1 MDCSEARTDKIEAQ
15 RLTGVSHD
23 IESVP
28 DFLTNLRLSDLYNLP
43 GEYVEMHPEIF
54 SAMRAGNIEYL
65 ERMKSY
71 GTPMACLK
79 SDLGDSVLHLAAAW
93 GHLELVKSLVSECPS
108 LLLESNGKGQLPLHV
123 AARAGHSAVVEALIL
138 SITFFADR
146 FSEEGREKLNLFVLK
161 DEYGDTPLHLAF
173 KDLYEK
179 TEYQQRSTKSSLS
192 HLIMHCFRSISIS
205 DPSTHLMET
214 AACLV
219 SADQRA
225 SFLANKNGISPL
237 YLAIEAGNVSLV
249 NAMLNRSG
257 NNVQSKNLTSE
268 LEGRKSLVHAALM
281 AKSTD
286 VLDVIL
292 SEDTDLL
299 NERDEEGRTCLSV
312 GASMG
317 YYKGIC
323 KVLDRSTNSVYE
335 RDEDGSFP
343 IHMAVKKG
351 HEKVVRE
358 ILKRCPDSVVLI
370 NKQGQNILHI
380 AAKSGKAVSFL
391 LGYIRRLYTK
401 YHLINEQDVD
411 GNTPL
416 HLATINWRPRT
427 VDSLTS
433 FASTTTNI
441 LNIQNKDG
449 LRPLDLAEL
458 NLQSDYYLRE
468 RLTLMVLLCV
478 CAPRGVAWLPTSG
491 MTLRSRSEHHLD
503 ANKYKDHI
511 NALLLV
517 AALVATVTFA
527 AGFTIPGGFNS
538 SAPDMGMAVL
548 AYDSTLFF
556 FLVLDT
562 LAMQSSVVAI
572 VALIWALL
580 GDPAIVHRAFH
591 LALPSLFLA
600 LLSMSWAFVAALQ
613 ATIKQNSVLINVIS
627 ITSMVFYGLIIF
639 LLAPYVIPQVP
650 GFPFLQRLTRI
661 YLILL
666 LIFVNEDDSGRHYTS
681 GSDNMCVKS
690 VAESVG
696 SSGADQVGKS
706 A

>member
-1 MDCSEARTDKIEAQ
+1 
-15 RLTGVSHD
+15 
-23 IESVP
+23 
-28 DFLTNLRLSDLYNLP
+28 
-43 GEYVEMHPEIF
+43 
-54 SAMRAGNIEYL
+54 
-65 ERMKSY
+65 
-71 GTPMACLK
+71 
-79 SDLGDSVLHLAAAW
+79 
-93 GHLELVKSLVSECPS
+93 
-108 LLLESNGKGQLPLHV
+108 
-123 AARAGHSAVVEALIL
+123 
-138 SITFFADR
+138 
-146 FSEEGREKLNLFVLK
+146 
-161 DEYGDTPLHLAF
+161 
-173 KDLYEK
+173 
-179 TEYQQRSTKSSLS
+179 
-192 HLIMHCFRSISIS
+192 
-205 DPSTHLMET
+205 
-214 AACLV
+214 
-219 SADQRA
+219 
-225 SFLANKNGISPL
+225 
-237 YLAIEAGNVSLV
+237 
-249 NAMLNRSG
+249 
-257 NNVQSKNLTSE
+257 
-268 LEGRKSLVHAALM
+268 
-281 AKSTD
+281 
-286 VLDVIL
+286 
-292 SEDTDLL
+292 
-299 NERDEEGRTCLSV
+299 
-312 GASMG
+312 
-317 YYKGIC
+317 
-323 KVLDRSTNSVYE
+323 
-335 RDEDGSFP
+335 
-343 IHMAVKKG
+343 MAVEKG

-433 FASTTTNI
+433 FASTKTNI

-468 RLTLMVLLCV
+468 VDLTLMVLLCV
-478 CAPRGVAWLPTSG
+478 YAPRGVAWLPTSG

-538 SAPDMGMAVL
+538 SAPNMGMAVL

-556 FLVLDT
+556 FLVLYT

-572 VALIWALL
+572 VALIWAQW

>member
-54 SAMRAGNIEYL
+54 NAMRAGNIEYL

-138 SITFFADR
+138 SITFFAER

-161 DEYGDTPLHLAF
+161 DEYGDTPLHLAL
-173 KDLYEK
+173 KDLHEK

-192 HLIMHCFRSISIS
+192 HLIMHCFRSISVS
-205 DPSTHLMET
+205 DPSTHLVET
-214 AACLV
+214 AACLQELDLRIRREKI
-219 SADQRA
+219 ACACRP
-225 SFLANKNGISPL
+225 NGQE
-237 YLAIEAGNVSLV
+237 Y
-249 NAMLNRSG
+249 RY
-257 NNVQSKNLTSE
+257 
-268 LEGRKSLVHAALM
+268 
-281 AKSTD
+281 

-292 SEDTDLL
+292 SEDTGLL

-317 YYKGIC
+317 YYKGI
-323 KVLDRSTNSVYE
+323 L
-335 RDEDGSFP
+335 
-343 IHMAVKKG
+343 
-351 HEKVVRE
+351 
-358 ILKRCPDSVVLI
+358 LI

-391 LGYIRRLYTK
+391 LGYVRRLYTK

-433 FASTTTNI
+433 FASTKTNI

-458 NLQSDYYLRE
+458 NLQSDYYLWE

-478 CAPRGVAWLPTSG
+478 YAPRGVAWLPTSG

-538 SAPDMGMAVL
+538 SAPNMGMAVL

-572 VALIWALL
+572 VALIWAQL

-696 SSGADQVGKS
+696 SSSANQVGKS